1 MDVRDDPMR
10 PPGKGILLAAAI
22 AGLLP
27 LLLVVAL
34 VLWLTSKALR

>member
-1 MDVRDDPMR
+1 MEEHEDEDDFLR

-27 LLLVVAL
+27 LLFIVAL
-34 VLWLTSKALR
+34 LILWLW